1 MKKQLE
7 VKNVYHQIRGEVI
20 LDNITFDVME
30 GEIIGLFGPNGVGKS
45 TLLRK
50 IANHEQAIGQ
60 IAIGGIINDFTKFRT
75 DVMLVT
81 SDTEIPKFMSLAKYC
96 KLLEVSFEID
106 YNFVNTYTQKLG
118 LDANKRIG
126 TLSKGNKELAQLI
139 AVLATDCKL
148 LLLDEPFSAI
158 DIYKRDTILE
168 MLIDSKLSGKTL
180 IIATHL
186 IDDITNVLD
195 KLAYIHNSKLEFY
208 LETDEILEQ
217 SESITIYL
225 KDNFREE

>member
-7 VKNVYHQIRGEVI
+7 VKNVYHQIREDVI

-30 GEIIGLFGPNGVGKS
+30 GEIVGLFGPNGVGKS

-75 DVMLVT
+75 DVMLIT

-96 KLLEVSFEID
+96 KLLELSFEID
-106 YNFVNTYTQKLG
+106 YDFVNTYAQKLG
-118 LDANKRIG
+118 LDVNKRIA

-139 AVLATDCKL
+139 AALATDCKL

-195 KLAYIHNSKLEFY
+195 KVAYIHNSKLEFY